1 MARRLALS
9 AIVLASAVISRPAI
23 AQQGASVS
31 LTHTVTVTVPPRV
44 KVEVSN
50 AQSTPPATRVSGRP
64 SANGLALSINAT
76 QAWTLSIGAPNEAS
90 ALQWSRDGQ
99 TGFASVANGDAIVA
113 SGVLSQ
119 TPTLASVFVRPA
131 ASEPTNRDR
140 PAHSAAIVL
149 TIVAQ

>member
-1 MARRLALS
+1 MARRLALF

-44 KVEVSN
+44 KVQVSN
-50 AQSTPPATRVSGRP
+50 ARSAPAATRVSGQP
-64 SANGLALSINAT
+64 SANGLALSISAT
-76 QAWTLSIGAPNEAS
+76 QAWTLSIGAPDRAS

-99 TGFASVANGDAIVA
+99 TGFASVANGDAVVA
-113 SGVLSQ
+113 SGVLSE
-119 TPTLASVFVRPA
+119 TPTLASVFVRA
-131 ASEPTNRDR
+131 VASEPTNRDG
-140 PAHSAAIVL
+140 PAESGAVVL

>member
-1 MARRLALS
+1 
-9 AIVLASAVISRPAI
+9 
-23 AQQGASVS
+23 
-31 LTHTVTVTVPPRV
+31 
-44 KVEVSN
+44 
-50 AQSTPPATRVSGRP
+50 VSGRP

-76 QAWTLSIGAPNEAS
+76 QAWTLSIGAPNKAS

-99 TGFASVANGDAIVA
+99 TGFASVANGDATVA

-140 PAHSAAIVL
+140 PADSAAIVL